1 MLVNNLFSKR
11 KACSCL
17 TSLPLSLLNTSIAV
31 DSISDGW
38 FQRGG
43 KDSISSIKR
52 PRPRFRAMLHPGPDH
67 TELNHELWQ
76 VCPLEAKRAHMTL
89 GLIKKKKTSG
99 HRRCLGKNSS
109 WECILQIPTKP
120 IRDRVVGD
128 AIVQLFVL
136 FVVLFFF
143 FCILSWLVKRH
154 EVKFLPPRRCCRT
167 GKIAD
172 KILQKSKTVRGGE
185 EDKGNV

>member
-1 MLVNNLFSKR
+1 M
-11 KACSCL
+11 

-89 GLIKKKKTSG
+89 GLIKKKKDI
-99 HRRCLGKNSS
+99 RPQKMLREKLQLGMHTAN
-109 WECILQIPTKP
+109 P
-120 IRDRVVGD
+120 
-128 AIVQLFVL
+128 
-136 FVVLFFF
+136 
-143 FCILSWLVKRH
+143 H
-154 EVKFLPPRRCCRT
+154 
-167 GKIAD
+167 
-172 KILQKSKTVRGGE
+172 
-185 EDKGNV
+185 